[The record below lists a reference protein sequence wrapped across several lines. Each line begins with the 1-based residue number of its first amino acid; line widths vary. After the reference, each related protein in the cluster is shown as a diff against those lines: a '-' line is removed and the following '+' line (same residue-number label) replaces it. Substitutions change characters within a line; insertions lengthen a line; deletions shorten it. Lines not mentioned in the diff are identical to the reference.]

1 MAADEETTVTGKV
14 EPGASLNTK
23 FQALE
28 ERIALLEALLKKT
41 DANDSTEVSVDG
53 DAAPSV
59 KVTVPAASEK
69 SADDGDSKSP
79 DGKGDEDKNGTLTPI
94 NTEAATETAETD
106 KNGTLS
112 PIKTEAATEI
122 AEKEKKYKEESRIR
136 HVTRLW
142 NDQDLEYK
150 DVKQDEK
157 KQEKKEEEEG
167 AKESPRAFTYRKTL
181 DFDNKTVNTLEIELE
196 DADLTEAIKEAVRKV
211 YGRTFF
217 TAWGK
222 PYKVQSPFE
231 PIVIC
236 YYEIEEI
243 GKAAEK
249 DKPQLSKDIA
259 LLLTTVREAPDVEP
273 YFQQRAE
280 SPNTITFRYV
290 WTLFPP
296 STEIVGKPFFNQLQ
310 IFKVAWEALPFSNED
325 WETKPKRW
333 RLHAWCYDW
342 DGRDYVKT
350 IYELKI
356 ETFEG
361 AKDITQ
367 LAFYPIKYMKE
378 ISGPAEEGK
387 PSLKSFLQSAIET
400 GDKFKE
406 FCALAGAQRMF
417 QYEDMAFSHG
427 KGRAS
432 NLLKVILSAFQLA
445 AY

>member
-1 MAADEETTVTGKV
+1 MAADEDTIVIGKV

-41 DANDSTEVSVDG
+41 GANDSNEVSVDG
-53 DAAPSV
+53 DAAPAV
-59 KVTVPAASEK
+59 KVTEPAASEK
-69 SADDGDSKSP
+69 TTDDGDTKST
-79 DGKGDEDKNGTLTPI
+79 DGKGEEDKNGTLTPSS
-94 NTEAATETAETD
+94 TEAV
-106 KNGTLS
+106 
-112 PIKTEAATEI
+112 TEI
-122 AEKEKKYKEESRIR
+122 TEKDTKSKEESRIR
-136 HVTRLW
+136 HVTRQW
-142 NDQDLEYK
+142 NDKDLEYK

-157 KQEKKEEEEG
+157 KQEKKEKP
-167 AKESPRAFTYRKTL
+167 KESPKAFTYRKTL
-181 DFDNKTVNTLEIELE
+181 DLDNKTVNTLEIEIE
-196 DADLTEAIKEAVRKV
+196 DADLTEAIKEAIRKV
-211 YGRTFF
+211 YGRTFI

-222 PYKVQSPFE
+222 PYRTESPFE

-236 YYEIEEI
+236 YNEIEEI
-243 GKAAEK
+243 GKSAEE

-259 LLLTTVREAPDVEP
+259 LLLATVREAPDVAP

-280 SPNTITFRYV
+280 SPKTITFRYV

-296 STEIVGKPFFNQLQ
+296 STEIVAKPFFNQLQ
-310 IFKVAWEALPFSNED
+310 IFKVAWEALPFSNAD
-325 WETKPKRW
+325 WEAKPKRW

-350 IYELKI
+350 IYEMKI

-378 ISGPAEEGK
+378 VSGPVEEGK
-387 PSLKSFLQSAIET
+387 PALKSFVQNAIET
-400 GDKFKE
+400 GNKFKQ
-406 FCALAGAQRMF
+406 FCSLTGAQRMF
-417 QYEDMAFSHG
+417 QYEDMAFSPG

-432 NLLKVILSAFQLA
+432 NLLKVIQPAFQPA
-445 AY
+445 TY